1 VTPDAHEAPTAA
13 PEEPGSVEGT
23 VLGGTGGVWR
33 ILGDD
38 GQPMEA
44 SLRGRLKKSDEGRRA
59 DGSLR
64 RDTAAAAER
73 RGKLAVGDRVR
84 LEPDA
89 RGGDAWAIAEILPR
103 RSKLAR
109 RSPGGAY
116 GERIVVA
123 NVDQVVVV
131 FAAAR
136 PEPHPR
142 MLDRFLVVAEAN
154 GVSARVVVNKAE
166 LAGGGAAAGG
176 EAIVRERFADYPAA
190 GYPCTSRAWPAGTDS
205 TSCGRPRRPHL
216 GAHGPSG
223 VGKSSLMN
231 ALYPGL
237 DLRVGAIS
245 DSVNKGRHTTVGALL
260 HPLPRVDGA
269 AGLGG
274 FVVDTPG
281 LREVGMWGVEGSE
294 IAECYPELRPYLNEC
309 RFADCAHG
317 SEPGCAVRDA
327 VDAGTVSR
335 ARYESYRKLR
345 EEIEEGTPPEWT

>member
-1 VTPDAHEAPTAA
+1 MDQGHT
-13 PEEPGSVEGT
+13 GSSPVEGT

-33 ILGDD
+33 VLGDD
-38 GQPMEA
+38 GAAREA
-44 SLRGRLKKSDEGRRA
+44 SMRGRLKKSDEGRRA

-64 RDTAAAAER
+64 RDTAQAVAR

-84 LEPDA
+84 LESEE
-89 RGGDAWAIAEILPR
+89 RGGGAWAIAEILPR
-103 RSKLAR
+103 RSQLAR

-116 GERIVVA
+116 GERVVVA

-154 GVSARVVVNKAE
+154 GVAARVVVNKAE
-166 LAGGGAAAGG
+166 LAGGGDAALG
-176 EAIVRERFADYPAA
+176 EGTVRARFADYPAA
-190 GYPCTSRAWPAGTDS
+190 GYPLHVTSVAGRH
-205 TSCGRPRRPHL
+205 GL
-216 GAHGPSG
+216 GALREALAGRTSALTGPSG

-260 HPLPRVDGA
+260 HPLPAPADAPPGVAFD
-269 AGLGG
+269 G

-281 LREVGMWGVEGSE
+281 LREVGLWGVPAGEV
-294 IAECYPELRPYLNEC
+294 AACYPEMRPYLDEC

-317 SEPGCAVRDA
+317 AEPGCAVRAA
-327 VDAGTVSR
+327 VEAGAVSA

-345 EEIEEGTPPEWT
+345 EEIEEGKPPEWA